1 LTGGAST
8 DTAQYAVVGSVIA
21 LTGQV
26 ASSTGSVNIREKNI
40 DVLLGIE
47 QLNFAETT
55 YTGTGNTA
63 NQLRSAINTT
73 ALANNSISEFVG
85 SYDAASRFFTFGASP
100 SNNATLVAFDSNS
113 GNGVNYEIFLLLD
126 KTSVSG
132 AINTSAGTVG
142 VSGL

>member
-47 QLNFAETT
+47 QLNFAGAT

-73 ALANNSISEFVG
+73 VLANNSISEFVG
-85 SYDAASRFFTFGASP
+85 SYDAASGFFTFGASP
-100 SNNATLVAFDSNS
+100 SNNATLVAFDFNS
-113 GNGVNYEIFLLLD
+113 GNGVNYETFLLLG

-132 AINTSAGTVG
+132 AINISAGTVSL
-142 VSGL
+142 SGL